1 MILPLFTQGSAGVV
15 DHAGRSGVIGS
26 QWWQQMCR
34 LAFKTRF
41 VITLVHPDFVS
52 VVFGIFVFTELPVN
66 PPAAVGTI
74 DQIDKALVLAFMIA
88 VVVYR
93 DEVAVLIK
101 DELVSIAQPMGEDL
115 KV

>member
-1 MILPLFTQGSAGVV
+1 RVV
-15 DHAGRSGVIGS
+15 DHARRPRMVGG
-26 QWWQQMCR
+26 QWWQQVR
-34 LAFKTRF
+34 SLTLKAGF
-41 VITLVHPDFVS
+41 VISLIHPDLVDI
-52 VVFGIFVFTELPVN
+52 VFRIFVFAQLPVN

-93 DEVAVLIK
+93 DEVAVLII